1 MLPFLPWLKW
11 PHIEGEQGTGSVASG
26 DPGRGLMRELIW
38 QIAQRERQALEKEPQ
53 HHFSRG
59 TLGHLRPCTRPSSFT
74 PMPASERRQ
83 LEELCAHVPA
93 SHAATVLSR
102 FCEILAHSDVLPW
115 ELGCVFEWVLKD
127 FLRRQ
132 EEVGH
137 RLPMP
142 PHQPPL
148 LPVSPPPAG
157 RSTSK
162 WPAYFAPSSPDLQE
176 GHREEI
182 PTISSCVDRHVRRA
196 CPASV
201 QRDSLNAILRNAR
214 VTAIL

>member
-1 MLPFLPWLKW
+1 MCYSLNV
-11 PHIEGEQGTGSVASG
+11 S
-26 DPGRGLMRELIW
+26 DPIVQTW
-38 QIAQRERQALEKEPQ
+38 
-53 HHFSRG
+53 
-59 TLGHLRPCTRPSSFT
+59 
-74 PMPASERRQ
+74 
-83 LEELCAHVPA
+83 
-93 SHAATVLSR
+93 

-132 EEVGH
+132 EEAGH

-196 CPASV
+196 CTASV
-201 QRDSLNAILRNAR
+201 QRDSLPSCLFP
-214 VTAIL
+214 VTALNPKALHCED